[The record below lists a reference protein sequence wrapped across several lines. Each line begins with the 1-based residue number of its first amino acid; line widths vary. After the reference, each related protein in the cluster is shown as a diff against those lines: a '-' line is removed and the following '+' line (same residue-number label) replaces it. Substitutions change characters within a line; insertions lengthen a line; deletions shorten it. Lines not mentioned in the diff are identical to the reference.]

1 MRVSVLSTDS
11 QNSGHKPVS
20 LLLHFCYRNYLNEKG
35 KQLAFSD

>member
-20 LLLHFCYRNYLNEKG
+20 LLLHFCYTDCQYK
-35 KQLAFSD
+35 KVSI